1 MPQLSKKS
9 VQILDGAVTLTK
21 RDDSSF
27 WQARY
32 KVADIWLRVSTK
44 TKDLKEAKE
53 LAEDNYL
60 NAKFQLKNNLPI
72 VSKRFDAIAR
82 LTKSKMQAAL
92 KAKQCKKVYTD
103 YVRVIDKYLIP
114 FFGSHYITN
123 ISYSLIQQ
131 YSFWLNEQFGRTAS
145 ASAMNTHN
153 SALNRIFEEALL
165 HNYMTKAQIPQLI
178 NNGRKTERRSDFT
191 LDEYRHLTKFM
202 QTWIK
207 ETDGKRDK
215 SVEMR
220 ELLRDYVLILA
231 NTGMRHGTESYGL
244 KWKHLS
250 WYDANGER
258 VLMVS
263 VDGKTKQRELV
274 ARHNCTKFFMR
285 IHDRANDLQNYTFD
299 ELIAKGVDKYVFRL
313 SDGTRTTNL
322 GKTFKILMKDSNLLK
337 DRRTNT
343 NRSLYS
349 LRHTYTTFGML
360 YENLDYFA
368 LEKQL
373 GTSAE
378 MIRKYYSH
386 VLTRQL
392 ANKLVGKDYAKLT
405 KERREQLA
413 AEQAEK
419 EMALQII
426 RDAD

>member
-1 MPQLSKKS
+1 MPQLSKNS
-9 VQILDGAVTLTK
+9 VQILDGRVTLTK
-21 RDDSSF
+21 RDDSSC

-32 KVADIWLRVSTK
+32 KIADNWIRATTK

-53 LAEDNYL
+53 VAIDLYTD
-60 NAKFQLKNNLPI
+60 AKAKLKHNLPI

-82 LTKSKMQAAL
+82 LTKSKMQSAL
-92 KAKQCKKVYTD
+92 KAKQCKKVYAD

-153 SALNRIFEEALL
+153 SALNKIFEEALL

-178 NNGRKTERRSDFT
+178 NNGRKTERRADFT
-191 LDEYRHLTKFM
+191 LDEYKYLTKFM

-250 WYDANGER
+250 WYDANGEK
-258 VLMVS
+258 VLMIS

-274 ARHNCTKFFMR
+274 ARRNCTNFFMR

-299 ELIAKGVDKYVFRL
+299 ELVAKGLDKYVFRL

-349 LRHTYTTFGML
+349 LRHTYTTFGLL
-360 YENLDYFA
+360 YENLDYFT

-386 VLTRQL
+386 VVTRQL
-392 ANKLVGKDYAKLT
+392 ANKLVGKDIAKLT

-413 AEQAEK
+413 KEQAEK

-426 RDAD
+426 RDED

>member
-32 KVADIWLRVSTK
+32 KVADNWIRASTK

-92 KAKQCKKVYTD
+92 KAKQCKKVYAD

-231 NTGMRHGTESYGL
+231 NTGMRHGTESYGV

-250 WYDANGER
+250 WYDANGEK

-274 ARHNCTKFFMR
+274 ARRNCTKFFMR
-285 IHDRANDLQNYTFD
+285 IHDRANDLQNLTFD

-349 LRHTYTTFGML
+349 LRHTYTTFGLL

-386 VLTRQL
+386 VVTRQL

-419 EMALQII
+419 EMALQLI

>member
-32 KVADIWLRVSTK
+32 KVADNWLRVSTK

-92 KAKQCKKVYTD
+92 KAKQCKKVYAD
-103 YVRVIDKYLIP
+103 YVRVTDKYLIP

-220 ELLRDYVLILA
+220 ELLRDYVLLLA

-274 ARHNCTKFFMR
+274 ARRNCTKFFMR
-285 IHDRANDLQNYTFD
+285 IHDRANDLQNFTFD

-322 GKTFKILMKDSNLLK
+322 GKTFKILMKESNLLK

-349 LRHTYTTFGML
+349 LRHTYTTFGLL

-413 AEQAEK
+413 AEQEEK

-426 RDAD
+426 RDGD

>member
-32 KVADIWLRVSTK
+32 KVADNWIRASTK

-92 KAKQCKKVYTD
+92 KAKQCKKVYAD

-220 ELLRDYVLILA
+220 ELLRDYVLLLA

-250 WYDANGER
+250 WYDANGEQ

-274 ARHNCTKFFMR
+274 ARRNCTKFFMR
-285 IHDRANDLQNYTFD
+285 IHDRANDLQSYTFD
-299 ELIAKGVDKYVFRL
+299 ELIAKGIDKYVFRL

-419 EMALQII
+419 EMALQLI

>member
-1 MPQLSKKS
+1 MPQLSNKS

-21 RDDSSF
+21 RDDSSH

-32 KVADIWLRVSTK
+32 KVADSWIRVSTK
-44 TKDLKEAKE
+44 TKDLKEAKVV
-53 LAEDNYL
+53 AHDSYL

-92 KAKQCKKVYTD
+92 KAKQCKKVYAD

-131 YSFWLNEQFGRTAS
+131 YSFWLNKQFGRTAS

-153 SALNRIFEEALL
+153 SALNKIFEEALT
-165 HNYMTKAQIPQLI
+165 HNYMTKSQIPQLI
-178 NNGRKTERRSDFT
+178 NNGRKSERRADFT
-191 LDEYRHLTKFM
+191 LDEYKQLIEFM
-202 QTWIK
+202 RVWVK

-220 ELLRDYVLILA
+220 ELLRDYVLILV

-250 WYDANGER
+250 WYETNGEK
-258 VLMVS
+258 VLMIS
-263 VDGKTKQRELV
+263 VDGKTNQRELV
-274 ARHNCTKFFMR
+274 ARHNCTRYFMR
-285 IHDRANDLQNYTFD
+285 IHDRASDLLNYTFD

-313 SDGTRTTNL
+313 GDGTRTTNL
-322 GKTFKILMKDSNLLK
+322 GKTFKILMQDSKLLK

-349 LRHTYTTFGML
+349 LRHTYTTFALL
-360 YENLDYFA
+360 YEKLDYFA

-386 VLTRQL
+386 VVTRQL
-392 ANKLVGKDYAKLT
+392 ADKLVGKDFTKLT
-405 KERREQLA
+405 KERREQLEK
-413 AEQAEK
+413 EQAER
-419 EMALQII
+419 EMALKLI
-426 RDAD
+426 RDGD

>member
-1 MPQLSKKS
+1 
-9 VQILDGAVTLTK
+9 
-21 RDDSSF
+21 
-27 WQARY
+27 
-32 KVADIWLRVSTK
+32 
-44 TKDLKEAKE
+44 
-53 LAEDNYL
+53 
-60 NAKFQLKNNLPI
+60 
-72 VSKRFDAIAR
+72 
-82 LTKSKMQAAL
+82 
-92 KAKQCKKVYTD
+92 
-103 YVRVIDKYLIP
+103 
-114 FFGSHYITN
+114 
-123 ISYSLIQQ
+123 
-131 YSFWLNEQFGRTAS
+131 
-145 ASAMNTHN
+145 MNTHN

-231 NTGMRHGTESYGL
+231 NTGMRHGTESYGV

-250 WYDANGER
+250 WYDANGEK

-274 ARHNCTKFFMR
+274 ARRNCTKFFMR
-285 IHDRANDLQNYTFD
+285 IHDRANDLQNLTFD

-349 LRHTYTTFGML
+349 LRHTYTTFGLL

-386 VLTRQL
+386 VVTRQL

-419 EMALQII
+419 EMALQLI

>member
-32 KVADIWLRVSTK
+32 KVADNWIRASTK

-92 KAKQCKKVYTD
+92 KAKQCKKVYAD

-123 ISYSLIQQ
+123 ITYSLIQQ

-191 LDEYRHLTKFM
+191 LDEYRNLTKFM

-250 WYDANGER
+250 WYDAHGEQ

-274 ARHNCTKFFMR
+274 ARRNCTKFFMR

-299 ELIAKGVDKYVFRL
+299 ELITKGVDKYIFRL

-349 LRHTYTTFGML
+349 LRHTYTTFGLL

-386 VLTRQL
+386 VVTRQL

>member
-32 KVADIWLRVSTK
+32 KVADIWIRASTK

-53 LAEDNYL
+53 LAEENYL

-92 KAKQCKKVYTD
+92 KAKQCKKVYAD

-207 ETDGKRDK
+207 DTDGKRDK

-220 ELLRDYVLILA
+220 ELLRDYVLLLA

-250 WYDANGER
+250 WYDANGEK

-299 ELIAKGVDKYVFRL
+299 ELIAKGIDKYVFRL

>member
-32 KVADIWLRVSTK
+32 KVADNWIRASTK
-44 TKDLKEAKE
+44 TQDLKEAKE

-92 KAKQCKKVYTD
+92 KAKQCKKVYAD
-103 YVRVIDKYLIP
+103 YVRVTDKYLIP

-178 NNGRKTERRSDFT
+178 NNGRKTERRADFT
-191 LDEYRHLTKFM
+191 LDEYKYLTKFM
-202 QTWIK
+202 QTWVK

-250 WYDANGER
+250 WYDANGEK
-258 VLMVS
+258 VLMIS

-274 ARHNCTKFFMR
+274 ARRNCTKFFMR
-285 IHDRANDLQNYTFD
+285 IQDRANDLQNYTFD

-349 LRHTYTTFGML
+349 LRHTYTTFGLL

-386 VLTRQL
+386 VVTRQL
-392 ANKLVGKDYAKLT
+392 ANKLVGKDIAKLT

-413 AEQAEK
+413 KEQAEK

-426 RDAD
+426 RDGD